1 MTSIETNKKIAFYT
15 LGCKVNQYE
24 TQMLAERFEA
34 LGFDVV
40 DMSEIADVYVINS
53 CTVTG
58 MADKKSRNFARRAKR
73 RNPDALTVLA
83 GCYAE
88 VAGDSLREVKEIDL
102 LVGSAEKERL
112 PELLCGRDGMLAR
125 MSGGPEADVSRDGT
139 APQLPGGPEAGFF
152 RYDHP
157 KAGNRRGVT
166 GLHDRARAFVKVEDG
181 CDRYC
186 AYCIIPYAR
195 GSVRSRPLDEI
206 VSEARALVANGY
218 KELVLTGVNAAL
230 YGRDFCA
237 AQEPSGV
244 DAESGTAGSTA
255 NREDTPSDTSGASDV
270 SVASVA
276 HNLSGSAG
284 GILDVVDA
292 VSAIDGDFRIRLSS
306 LEPTVIDADYVRK
319 LIKRARLCPHLHLSL
334 QSGSDRILR
343 AMGRR
348 YSMDD
353 YRRIVDVLKAH
364 DAGYA
369 VTTDLIVGFPGE
381 TEDDFEETLKAVSE
395 IGFSHIH
402 VFKYSKRKGTA
413 AAEMDGQIPD
423 QVKSARSERLIVAGE
438 KAAAMFMDRNEGT
451 SRQTLFYGKD
461 GKNREDRAD
470 KKSEMYKTYNKNE
483 NDENN
488 ETSDLYRGIT
498 DNGIEVR
505 IPSTEDLT
513 NRFKDMLI

>member
-1 MTSIETNKKIAFYT
+1 MTTWETNKRIAFYT

-40 DMSEIADVYVINS
+40 DMNETADVYVINS

-73 RNPDALTVLA
+73 RNPEALTVLA

-88 VAGDSLREVKEIDL
+88 VAGDILRGVEEIDL

-112 PELLCGRDGMLAR
+112 PEILCGRNGIFAQE
-125 MSGGPEADVSRDGT
+125 SNDVP
-139 APQLPGGPEAGFF
+139 AQLPDGADADSCRNAFPRVGQDDFQGAFQKISQGETPGAGM
-152 RYDHP
+152 
-157 KAGNRRGVT
+157 RRGVT
-166 GLHDRARAFVKVEDG
+166 GLHDRTRAFVKVEDG

-195 GSVRSRPLDEI
+195 GPVRSRPLDEI
-206 VSEARALVANGY
+206 VSEARALIANGY
-218 KELVLTGVNAAL
+218 KEIVLTGVNAAL
-230 YGRDFCA
+230 Y
-237 AQEPSGV
+237 
-244 DAESGTAGSTA
+244 
-255 NREDTPSDTSGASDV
+255 
-270 SVASVA
+270 
-276 HNLSGSAG
+276 GSAG

-292 VSAIDGDFRIRLSS
+292 VSEIGGTASETGGAFRIRLSS
-306 LEPTVIDADYVRK
+306 LEPTVINADYARE
-319 LIKRARLCPHLHLSL
+319 LIKRERLCPHLHLSL

-353 YRRIVDVLKAH
+353 YRRIVDVLKKH

-381 TEDDFEETLKAVSE
+381 TDADFEETLNAVAE

-413 AAEMDGQIPD
+413 AAEMDGQIPE
-423 QVKSARSERLIVAGE
+423 QVKSARSERLMAAGE
-438 KAAAMFMDRNEGT
+438 KAAAAFVYRNRGT

-461 GKNREDRAD
+461 SKDD
-470 KKSEMYKTYNKNE
+470 KGSKDDKDN
-483 NDENN
+483 
-488 ETSDLYRGIT
+488 LYRGIT

-505 IPSTEDLT
+505 IHSTKDLT
-513 NRFKDMLI
+513 NRYADICIEDTLSEQ